1 MRPSLR
7 LMAAGLSLL
16 FASLTHADEQVI
28 TALHAF
34 PPSLI
39 YTQSFL
45 EFVDDVNEEGKG
57 VIRIDVLGGP
67 EVIGLSQQPYAV
79 RNGVVDMAYTAASF
93 YAGTLPE
100 RDALISSNTNA
111 IYARQSGGIDL
122 LNRIHQRK
130 MDVFY
135 LGWFDSGIKYNLYTI
150 NKPVVNDQGDLAL
163 PSLRLRSNPV
173 YDAFFTDYLKA
184 QPISLPTTDVYSAL
198 ERSVVNATG
207 WTQIGMNDLGW
218 NKFLRYRIDP
228 AFYSTDMGVIV
239 NLESWN
245 ALSDDARRILQDVA
259 IRHERDSALRFAK
272 AATEQQRQLEANGMT
287 PFKLDPAAADRYLRA
302 AREASWRRMKRYME
316 HQPGGLS
323 HYQDLIEKFNDP
335 AVDAGKDAADTARS
349 TTR

>member
-1 MRPSLR
+1 MNRYSR
-7 LMAAGLSLL
+7 MAVAGLALL
-16 FASLTHADEQVI
+16 WAYAAHAQEQVI

-45 EFVDDVNEEGKG
+45 EFVDDVNREGEG
-57 VIRIDVLGGP
+57 VIRINVLGGP

-100 RDALISSNTNA
+100 RDALISSNSNA
-111 IYARQSGGIDL
+111 IHARQSGGIEL

-130 MDVFY
+130 MGVYY

-150 NKPVVNDQGDLAL
+150 NKPAVDDNGDLAL
-163 PSLRLRSNPV
+163 PGLRLRSNPV

-207 WTQIGMNDLGW
+207 WTQIGMSDLGW
-218 NKFLRYRIDP
+218 DKFLRYRIDP

-245 ALSDDARRILQDVA
+245 KLSTEARTILQRVA
-259 IRHERDSALRFAK
+259 IEHERDSALRFAK
-272 AATEQQRQLEANGMT
+272 AARQQQKELEQNGMT
-287 PFKLDPAAADRYLRA
+287 PFVLQGEAARNYLDA
-302 AREASWRRMKRYME
+302 AREASWRRMKRYMK

-323 HYQDLIEKFNDP
+323 HYQELIDKFNEPSVEPSDQ
-335 AVDAGKDAADTARS
+335 
-349 TTR
+349 